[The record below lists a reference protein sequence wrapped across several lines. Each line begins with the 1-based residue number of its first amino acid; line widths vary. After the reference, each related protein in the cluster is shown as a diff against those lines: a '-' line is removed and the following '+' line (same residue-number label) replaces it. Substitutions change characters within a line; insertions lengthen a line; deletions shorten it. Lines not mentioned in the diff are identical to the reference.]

1 MQLWATAIW
10 FEKRPLIITGL
21 NISGFQQQYQ
31 FITSEN
37 HQSSTGSWF
46 LVQSGRCHTSTDCA
60 FSTYLKIR
68 SQMDQLKMMDFWMK
82 YKPLPHFFKNCTWI
96 GWIEFDLIFPAILFL
111 TFQLKKNLNLFL
123 SRWQTFSFNN
133 ESWEAKK
140 NVTEAFMSLLF
151 CFTTLSLLYLRDCA
165 KHLTVVK
172 KVPLALQVI
181 FSSSKGLSLVVWD
194 FELCK
199 KRIGRTWA
207 KSSGWEWH

>member
-1 MQLWATAIW
+1 MQLRVTAIW
-10 FEKRPLIITGL
+10 FKKRPLIITGL

-46 LVQSGRCHTSTDCA
+46 LVQSERCHTSTDCA

-68 SQMDQLKMMDFWMK
+68 SQMDQLKMMD
-82 YKPLPHFFKNCTWI
+82 FFKNCTWI

-151 CFTTLSLLYLRDCA
+151 CFTTLSL
-165 KHLTVVK
+165 
-172 KVPLALQVI
+172 
-181 FSSSKGLSLVVWD
+181 SLV
-194 FELCK
+194 
-199 KRIGRTWA
+199 
-207 KSSGWEWH
+207 S

>member
-1 MQLWATAIW
+1 
-10 FEKRPLIITGL
+10 
-21 NISGFQQQYQ
+21 
-31 FITSEN
+31 
-37 HQSSTGSWF
+37 
-46 LVQSGRCHTSTDCA
+46 
-60 FSTYLKIR
+60 
-68 SQMDQLKMMDFWMK
+68 MDQLKMMDFWMK
-82 YKPLPHFFKNCTWI
+82 YKPLPHFLKNCTWI

-172 KVPLALQVI
+172 KVLLALQVI

-199 KRIGRTWA
+199 NRIGRTWA
-207 KSSGWEWH
+207 KSSGSVWHYQATCSSSMKMSLTSRNGQTNILTSSKTRWVGPLCYKYR